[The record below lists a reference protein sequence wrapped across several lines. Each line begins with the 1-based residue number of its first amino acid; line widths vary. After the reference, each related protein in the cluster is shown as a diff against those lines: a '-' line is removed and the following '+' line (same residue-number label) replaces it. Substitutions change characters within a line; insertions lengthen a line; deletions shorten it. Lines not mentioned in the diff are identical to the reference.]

1 MLTSASYLRQAYRGQ
16 INKSVLKNVYRKIY
30 V

>member
-1 MLTSASYLRQAYRGQ
+1 MLTSASYLRQAYRKQ
-16 INKSVLKNVYRKIY
+16 IKRAMLKNVYRKIY